1 MEFFKCFTFWSTAYF
16 LFGVGVGVFQQRDDI
31 VMGTDCALLLANLF
45 LYLSD
50 MDFIRVYIPMKRRN
64 MLFNFSFKYIDIL
77 SFFQMHTF
85 VIFWAYLSKW
95 GWNEASSTLFKLFF
109 HNSLIFSNNNS
120 YSFRYRNTTEIPML
134 RLNIDWYALSSLYIY
149 S

>member
-1 MEFFKCFTFWSTAYF
+1 MFHVLIDSIFFVWCWCFSTERWHRNGYWLCSPLSQLIF
-16 LFGVGVGVFQQRDDI
+16 IPVWHGLHTG
-31 VMGTDCALLLANLF
+31 
-45 LYLSD
+45 LYSNEKKK
-50 MDFIRVYIPMKRRN
+50 YAE
-64 MLFNFSFKYIDIL
+64 LFNFSFKYIDIL

-134 RLNIDWYALSSLYIY
+134 RLNIDWYSLSSLYIY